1 MGSALLVAKI
11 YPDPVDAGRH
21 VHPPTGEARYGE
33 LPVLTSRGQDLLR
46 IVNDARPK
54 RGAW

>member
-11 YPDPVDAGRH
+11 YPDPVDAGLR
-21 VHPPTGEARYGE
+21 VPPPTGEARYGE
-33 LPVLTSRGQDLLR
+33 LPVLTSRARELLW
-46 IVNDARPK
+46 IVNDSRLK